1 MASYCR
7 TWPHRLGRT
16 QHNNLLNNQR
26 KEANM
31 KQSKLITKLY
41 QACLDHDEKMIA
53 ELRKLEFKK
62 IFKHR
67 AEHKRFGHKWS
78 VVRI

>member
-1 MASYCR
+1 
-7 TWPHRLGRT
+7 
-16 QHNNLLNNQR
+16 
-26 KEANM
+26 M
-31 KQSKLITKLY
+31 KQSKLIHKLY